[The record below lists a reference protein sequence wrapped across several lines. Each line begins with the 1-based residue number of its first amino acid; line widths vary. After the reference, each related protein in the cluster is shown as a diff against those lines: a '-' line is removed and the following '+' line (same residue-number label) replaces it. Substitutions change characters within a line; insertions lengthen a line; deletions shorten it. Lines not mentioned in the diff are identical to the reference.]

1 MRTVQASGVNSK
13 SLHHRALFS
22 PANKEATEMT
32 TKDVR
37 QLTHCNTGDS
47 IAFDKP
53 REMQRKTQVG
63 EGEQGDEREPRD
75 SLEDA
80 C

>member
-1 MRTVQASGVNSK
+1 
-13 SLHHRALFS
+13 
-22 PANKEATEMT
+22 MT

-53 REMQRKTQVG
+53 REMQRKTQVE